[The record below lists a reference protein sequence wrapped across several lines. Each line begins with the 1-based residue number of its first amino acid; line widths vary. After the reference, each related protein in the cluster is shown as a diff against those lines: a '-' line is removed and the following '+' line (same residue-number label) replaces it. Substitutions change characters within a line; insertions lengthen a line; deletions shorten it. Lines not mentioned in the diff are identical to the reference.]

1 MQLFYGFKNLY
12 ALHLINLRT
21 ADRHSTLQ
29 SESLSFAVDTLS
41 HCPNMRIKYIA
52 LVNQVV
58 MLETK
63 PPQFNKTLQLVME
76 KRIRDK
82 KGKGKA
88 TSDAISSLIEA
99 FEDSDSDGSSE
110 FLADW
115 MAGDHKIRCAYNF
128 AAASDVGIFSKEIR
142 LGKL

>member
-21 ADRHSTLQ
+21 ADRHSMLH
-29 SESLSFAVDTLS
+29 SESLSFAVDSLS

-63 PPQFNKTLQLVME
+63 PPQFNKALQLVME
-76 KRIRDK
+76 KRNRDK

-110 FLADW
+110 FLADV
-115 MAGDHKIRCAYNF
+115 MAGDHKIRFASNF
-128 AAASDVGIFSKEIR
+128 AAANDVEIFTKEIR

>member
-1 MQLFYGFKNLY
+1 
-12 ALHLINLRT
+12 
-21 ADRHSTLQ
+21 
-29 SESLSFAVDTLS
+29 
-41 HCPNMRIKYIA
+41 MRIKYIA

-63 PPQFNKTLQLVME
+63 QFNKALQFVME
-76 KRIRDK
+76 KRNKDK

-99 FEDSDSDGSSE
+99 FEDSDSDGSGE
-110 FLADW
+110 FLADV
-115 MAGDHKIRCAYNF
+115 MDHKIRFASNF
-128 AAASDVGIFSKEIR
+128 AAASDVEIFSKKIR

>member
-1 MQLFYGFKNLY
+1 
-12 ALHLINLRT
+12 
-21 ADRHSTLQ
+21 
-29 SESLSFAVDTLS
+29 
-41 HCPNMRIKYIA
+41 MRIKYIA

-63 PPQFNKTLQLVME
+63 APQLNKAFQLVLE
-76 KRIRDK
+76 KRNRDK

-110 FLADW
+110 FLADV
-115 MAGDHKIRCAYNF
+115 MAGDHKIRFNF
-128 AAASDVGIFSKEIR
+128 AAASDVEIFSKEIR
-142 LGKL
+142 QGKL

>member
-1 MQLFYGFKNLY
+1 
-12 ALHLINLRT
+12 
-21 ADRHSTLQ
+21 
-29 SESLSFAVDTLS
+29 
-41 HCPNMRIKYIA
+41 
-52 LVNQVV
+52 

-63 PPQFNKTLQLVME
+63 PPQFDKTLQLVME